1 MVQCCRCCCSS
12 VLVKKVRFLGASKE
26 SRNEVKQV
34 ICLAEKKKRTNLQPP
49 SVCLSC
55 HRFASLSARCDC
67 FDCRVMTFSMTDD
80 YCVTDD
86 VTASAPAANTRH
98 NSTTIGTVQWQ
109 AWCDIWYTKGH
120 AGWQG
125 SLSVPSLDS
134 RVVSLPTVM
143 SVWSLK
149 MQLKKVFGCGGDM
162 PHPLW
167 RLATSTPS
175 PTQLIVN
182 NSRTLHGRVITDEAI
197 AEVSTM

>member
-1 MVQCCRCCCSS
+1 MLLFVCFSQKGAVSW
-12 VLVKKVRFLGASKE
+12 RFERKPKRSKTCDLFSWE
-26 SRNEVKQV
+26 KNTNKSAAAV
-34 ICLAEKKKRTNLQPP
+34 CL

-98 NSTTIGTVQWQ
+98 NSTTIGTVQWR
-109 AWCDIWYTKGH
+109 AWCDTWYTKGH
-120 AGWQG
+120 ASWQG
-125 SLSVPSLDS
+125 SLTVPSLDS
-134 RVVSLPTVM
+134 KVVSLPTVM